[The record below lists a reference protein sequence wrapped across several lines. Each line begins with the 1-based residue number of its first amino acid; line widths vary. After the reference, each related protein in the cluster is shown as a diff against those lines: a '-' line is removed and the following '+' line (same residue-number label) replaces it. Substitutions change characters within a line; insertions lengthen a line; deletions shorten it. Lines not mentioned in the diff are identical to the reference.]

1 MKKTAAMNKIFSL
14 IKLKHNVKLCFNKA
28 KFVEFTAYFK
38 RLFSMLAGFMIY
50 LKISQSQAVH
60 DL

>member
-50 LKISQSQAVH
+50 LKI
-60 DL
+60 